1 MGIYATYWKSEEE
14 TSLDMIEKMFEELDS
29 TERLEASLILTR
41 GIKPDTPLDK
51 APIILNKVYFWR
63 VFAFIS

>member
-1 MGIYATYWKSEEE
+1 
-14 TSLDMIEKMFEELDS
+14 MIEKMFEELDS

-51 APIILNKVYFWR
+51 APIILSKVFGTYRARNTLRFNCM
-63 VFAFIS
+63 VKYH